1 MKRTAHGN
9 PILVGKDK
17 TTILKSI
24 NPLLEKEIQDL
35 IFENPECLPIS
46 DIDESYNPVIP
57 ICKELY
63 TSAGPLDIF
72 MITPN
77 GDLVV
82 IETKLWSNPESRR
95 KVVAQ
100 ILDYAKEL
108 SKWSYSDLQR
118 EINRKLNTKG
128 NILFDIVTKE
138 NSEFSLSEI
147 DFVDAVSRN
156 LRIGKFML
164 IIAGDGIREGA
175 KNLTEFINKAGN
187 LNFSLA
193 MVELPIFKTPND
205 ELLLF
210 PRTVVKTVEIQKINI
225 EVSEGISITS
235 NIQQAQEQSE
245 NTEVSKEVIQRRE
258 FFTEFWTK
266 FVNQLEFDDPEQTE
280 PKITKGQNLY
290 IYPGN
295 DKNNWISCYFMQS
308 TKRVGVY
315 FKFHSNQKG
324 QSQKEQ
330 LNEYKEDIRNELSE
344 EVIWSWD
351 SSLTGGFG
359 VRMNVEDV
367 YDSNNSKMI
376 SEFFSKWS
384 NQFVN
389 IMRPK
394 LKQIE

>member
-1 MKRTAHGN
+1 MKKTAHGN
-9 PILVGKDK
+9 PILVAKGKAE
-17 TTILKSI
+17 ILKPI
-24 NPLLEKEIQDL
+24 NPLLEKDIQDL
-35 IFENPECLPIS
+35 IFEYPECLPIS

-57 ICKELY
+57 ICKELH
-63 TSAGPLDIF
+63 TNAGSLDIF

-77 GDLVV
+77 GDLVI
-82 IETKLWSNPESRR
+82 IETKLWNNPESRR

-100 ILDYAKEL
+100 ILDYAKEM
-108 SKWSYSDLQR
+108 SKWTYSDLQR

-128 NILFDIVTKE
+128 NVLFEIASNNNPE
-138 NSEFSLSEI
+138 ISLNEI

-156 LRIGKFML
+156 LRIGKYML

-193 MVELPIFKTPND
+193 MVEIPIFKTPDD

-210 PRTVVKTVEIQKINI
+210 PRTVIKTVEIQKINI
-225 EVSEGISITS
+225 EISEGITITS
-235 NIQQAQEQSE
+235 NLQQVQNESFE
-245 NTEVSKEVIQRRE
+245 NEVSAEVKERRAY
-258 FFTEFWTK
+258 FISFWTEFIK
-266 FVNQLEFDDPEQTE
+266 QLEFDDPEQIE
-280 PKITKGQNLY
+280 PKITKSQNLY
-290 IYPGN
+290 IYPGK

-315 FKFHSNQKG
+315 FRFHSNQKG

-330 LNEYKEDIRNELSE
+330 LEEYKEDIKNELGDN
-344 EVIWSWD
+344 VIWSWD
-351 SSLTGGFG
+351 NSLTDGFG
-359 VRMNVEDV
+359 IRMNIENVYED
-367 YDSNNSKMI
+367 KHRKAI
-376 SEFFSKWS
+376 IEFFSKWS
-384 NQFVN
+384 NTFVN